1 MTWQRNSW
9 VSISFFTSIFK
20 SVKIPSKPNC
30 VSLRPEIK
38 EGLIYYL
45 IAKYM
50 VTSRCKEQ
58 PTHQLQ
64 KANSTFLVVRLGI
77 KIFVIRSVPLYEWFG
92 DAIEN
97 VIFLNCQIG
106 RNEIFFFLFIL
117 LKHSWFTKVKLLEIS
132 SVFFNLYKCQSTDI
146 SENRTINQLDPRN
159 TNKIKFS

>member
-1 MTWQRNSW
+1 MRWRDKETVESAFLFSPAYSNLWKFPQ
-9 VSISFFTSIFK
+9 
-20 SVKIPSKPNC
+20 PNC

-77 KIFVIRSVPLYEWFG
+77 KIFCYQVCAFVWMVWRCYRKCYFFELS
-92 DAIEN
+92 N
-97 VIFLNCQIG
+97 R
-106 RNEIFFFLFIL
+106 RNEIFFSCLFYWSIVDL
-117 LKHSWFTKVKLLEIS
+117 RKVKLEIS